1 MRINPLDE
9 IRTAMP
15 DTSKT
20 ILSTYL
26 RRLTNLS
33 GNNRSLLLLKLH
45 AEQLIDVNEFSFLN
59 GEPSFEIINALI
71 GGRNKKIC
79 QVLDSR
85 MESNNNASRK
95 LKKLQRIDRFI
106 FEERGS
112 NDLHIG
118 WPFIRGKF
126 SDGSAVRCP
135 LLYFPVTIVQE
146 GQHWALHPRKDAGI
160 TLNKSFL
167 LAFSF
172 YNQVK
177 LDEDLL
183 DTSFEEFDVDSRV
196 FRTQLYQLLRD
207 KIEINFNPDNF
218 QDTLIPFDEFNKQSF
233 EDAHH
238 NGELKLYPEAVL
250 GIFPQAGSQ
259 LVPDYLKLIESDAI
273 SDLEDFFVARNVL
286 DTNDLQPKLLNHTIS
301 EEKIYTPFVL
311 DAYQEN
317 AIKAIKNGHSI
328 VVQGPPGT
336 GKSQLICNLL
346 ADAIASGKKALLV
359 CQKRAAL
366 DVVYA
371 RLKEINLGDFLGL
384 VHDFRNDR
392 KDIYSKIATQIEGIE
407 DFKTQNR
414 SVDVI
419 QTERKFFQL
428 CRRIDQIAEELE
440 EFKFALF
447 DDKEC
452 GLSVKELYLT
462 SDLDEPSLNIKQEYQ
477 YFTFSEVPNFLRRM
491 KVYSKYASWM
501 EEPSY
506 LWRDRKSFANLNVS
520 DQKEIENT
528 IREVPRYQQ
537 RISAEVEKLI
547 GVGLNLEDCGSLFLK
562 EDDMLGMISVLK
574 DEDTY
579 RYFQGMVNELDD
591 ETSLLWLANTERVI
605 LNCYNGS
612 HPEIT
617 LPTNQLGKF
626 QEVLQQCMDAR
637 GNIIR
642 YIRWELFSKEKT
654 FVRSVLDANELPY
667 NKIGLNILEQRI
679 DNRLNLEHHLT
690 ALKSKSWLIE
700 IPTDHKKDSIKV
712 WFEKQKLA
720 ARAKLVFST
729 FREINQA
736 INVQKHTLKEFN
748 TLIRDLLFVIRDV
761 PEKKGVWLNH
771 ITQYQLKQLIHE
783 PPLCD
788 EFIKTLARDFDNI
801 CEYDRLKE
809 ELTFY
814 EKETLFKL
822 YDHVGK
828 WDALEMERLFQN
840 SLRLAWIDHIETKY
854 PILRAVSS
862 MKMQELQEELGQR
875 VEEKQ
880 MLSKQILLVRA
891 RERVY
896 ESLEYNR
903 LNNLVTYRDLLHQV
917 SKRKKIWP
925 IRKLIANFHYELFQL
940 MPCWMASPESVSAI
954 FPMANIFDLVIFD
967 EASQCFSERGIPAMY
982 RGKQVVVAGDD
993 KQLQP
998 SELYQVRWDEEKES
1012 PDLEVDSLLELSER
1026 YLPTVHLQGHYRSQS
1041 LELIDFSNIHFYEG
1055 RLQLLPDR
1063 EVMNRHEPAIE
1074 YNNVGGIWENQTNE
1088 IEARAVAKKVFE
1100 ILDVNPSKEIGV
1112 VTFNAPQQMLV
1123 LDCVEEEAVA
1133 AGKVIPKSL
1142 FVKNIE
1148 NVQGDEKDFI
1158 IFSIGYAP
1166 DKQGKMVMQFGS
1178 LNAAGGENRLNV
1190 AVTRAREKIILITSI
1205 NPEQLKTDEIKND
1218 GPKLLRKYLAYA
1230 QQVSR
1235 REYRP
1240 RVGHRSAHTAEW
1252 FLNSR
1257 LQQWSKERMQDFV
1270 FDKDALP
1277 YTDMS
1282 VMQSDKH
1289 VGVILTDDVRY
1300 FSSPSAKDVHAYTPA
1315 LLTRKNWKYHMVFS
1329 RNFWK
1334 DKEKMESDLIFF
1346 VGSSAG

>member
-95 LKKLQRIDRFI
+95 LKKLQRIDKFI

-112 NDLHIG
+112 NDLHVG

-135 LLYFPVTIVQE
+135 LMYFPVTIVQE
-146 GQHWALHPRKDAGI
+146 GQHWVLQPRKDAGI

-218 QDTLIPFDEFNKQSF
+218 QDSLIPFHEFNKQSF

-259 LVPDYLKLIESDAI
+259 LVPDYLKLIESETI

-286 DTNDLQPKLLNHTIS
+286 DTTDLQPKLLNHAIS

-371 RLKEINLGDFLGL
+371 RLKEIDLGDFLGL

-392 KDIYSKIATQIEGIE
+392 KDIYSKIASQIEGIE
-407 DFKTQNR
+407 NFKTLNR

-462 SDLDEPSLNIKQEYQ
+462 SDLDGQTLNIKQEYQ
-477 YFTFSEVPNFLRRM
+477 YFSFPEVPNFLRRM

-501 EEPSY
+501 EEPAY
-506 LWRDRKSFANLNVS
+506 LWRDRKSFANLKVS

-547 GVGLNLEDCGSLFLK
+547 GVGLNLEDCASLFLK

-574 DEDTY
+574 DDDTY
-579 RYFQGMVNELDD
+579 RYFQGMVNEIDD

-605 LNCYNGS
+605 LNCYNGH
-612 HPEIT
+612 HPETT

-637 GNIIR
+637 GNIFR
-642 YIRWELFSKEKT
+642 YIRWELFSKAKA

-667 NKIGLNILEQRI
+667 NKMGLNVLEQKI

-690 ALKSKSWLIE
+690 SLKSKSWLIE
-700 IPTDHKKDSIKV
+700 IPTDHRRDSIKV

-720 ARAKLVFST
+720 ARAKLVFGT

-736 INVQKHTLKEFN
+736 INVQKYSLKEFN

-761 PEKKGVWLNH
+761 PEKKATWLNH
-771 ITQYQLKQLIHE
+771 ITQ
-783 PPLCD
+783 
-788 EFIKTLARDFDNI
+788 
-801 CEYDRLKE
+801 
-809 ELTFY
+809 
-814 EKETLFKL
+814 
-822 YDHVGK
+822 
-828 WDALEMERLFQN
+828 
-840 SLRLAWIDHIETKY
+840 
-854 PILRAVSS
+854 
-862 MKMQELQEELGQR
+862 
-875 VEEKQ
+875 
-880 MLSKQILLVRA
+880 
-891 RERVY
+891 
-896 ESLEYNR
+896 
-903 LNNLVTYRDLLHQV
+903 
-917 SKRKKIWP
+917 
-925 IRKLIANFHYELFQL
+925 
-940 MPCWMASPESVSAI
+940 
-954 FPMANIFDLVIFD
+954 
-967 EASQCFSERGIPAMY
+967 
-982 RGKQVVVAGDD
+982 
-993 KQLQP
+993 
-998 SELYQVRWDEEKES
+998 
-1012 PDLEVDSLLELSER
+1012 
-1026 YLPTVHLQGHYRSQS
+1026 
-1041 LELIDFSNIHFYEG
+1041 
-1055 RLQLLPDR
+1055 
-1063 EVMNRHEPAIE
+1063 
-1074 YNNVGGIWENQTNE
+1074 
-1088 IEARAVAKKVFE
+1088 
-1100 ILDVNPSKEIGV
+1100 
-1112 VTFNAPQQMLV
+1112 
-1123 LDCVEEEAVA
+1123 
-1133 AGKVIPKSL
+1133 
-1142 FVKNIE
+1142 
-1148 NVQGDEKDFI
+1148 
-1158 IFSIGYAP
+1158 
-1166 DKQGKMVMQFGS
+1166 
-1178 LNAAGGENRLNV
+1178 
-1190 AVTRAREKIILITSI
+1190 
-1205 NPEQLKTDEIKND
+1205 
-1218 GPKLLRKYLAYA
+1218 
-1230 QQVSR
+1230 
-1235 REYRP
+1235 
-1240 RVGHRSAHTAEW
+1240 
-1252 FLNSR
+1252 
-1257 LQQWSKERMQDFV
+1257 
-1270 FDKDALP
+1270 
-1277 YTDMS
+1277 
-1282 VMQSDKH
+1282 
-1289 VGVILTDDVRY
+1289 
-1300 FSSPSAKDVHAYTPA
+1300 
-1315 LLTRKNWKYHMVFS
+1315 
-1329 RNFWK
+1329 
-1334 DKEKMESDLIFF
+1334 
-1346 VGSSAG
+1346 